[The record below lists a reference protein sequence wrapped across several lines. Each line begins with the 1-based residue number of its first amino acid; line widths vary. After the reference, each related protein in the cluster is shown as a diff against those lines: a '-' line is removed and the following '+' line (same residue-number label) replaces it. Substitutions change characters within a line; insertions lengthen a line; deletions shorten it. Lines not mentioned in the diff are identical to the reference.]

1 MKHQEDH
8 DKGHL
13 DHAKIKAKKIVEKAK
28 EHAKV
33 NQMVAE
39 EAKIKNAE
47 TQKAKEKAIADGEA
61 AEKKSLEAIDKKA
74 KEEEE
79 KSEEADKKNQESA
92 AKNDED
98 ANVKHVSNAKAIQGL
113 KTQLKGMKSI
123 VADLAASAKSK
134 ASEAAAA

>member
-1 MKHQEDH
+1 M
-8 DKGHL
+8 
-13 DHAKIKAKKIVEKAK
+13 
-28 EHAKV
+28 
-33 NQMVAE
+33 NQMVAA

-98 ANVKHVSNAKAIQGL
+98 ANVKHVSNAKAIQAL
-113 KTQLKGMKSI
+113 KTQLKGMKTI
-123 VADLAASAKSK
+123 VIDL
-134 ASEAAAA
+134 